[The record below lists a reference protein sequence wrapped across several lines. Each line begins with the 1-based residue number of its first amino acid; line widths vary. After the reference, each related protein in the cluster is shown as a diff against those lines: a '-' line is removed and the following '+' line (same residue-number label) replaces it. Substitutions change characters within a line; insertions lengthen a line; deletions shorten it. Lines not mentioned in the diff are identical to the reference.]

1 MEKYLEECKLL
12 SLVMTLGYVLHK
24 VGQEKGGRGWIS
36 FSHLMKNIYFYEL
49 KRKTYFPY
57 ILPDLLLYC

>member
-24 VGQEKGGRGWIS
+24 VGQEKGGGGWIS
-36 FSHLMKNIYFYEL
+36 FSHL
-49 KRKTYFPY
+49 
-57 ILPDLLLYC
+57 